1 VQSALAQTAIDEAA
15 GTVARDTLQSR
26 AQLHN
31 LKIVEKGGDGHCP
44 QYSVQDQFRRQG
56 IDGQTMTS
64 LAHSHGHI
72 H

>member
-44 QYSVQDQFRRQG
+44 QYLYRINSDDRELTVKP
-56 IDGQTMTS
+56 
-64 LAHSHGHI
+64 
-72 H
+72 